1 MLEHPTFRPK
11 VRSSSVAIT
20 PANHLQIFFTGKH
33 ARAGEEEPFPSP
45 DNASKMRRSV
55 ENAEHV
61 GMFKRPTF
69 IIFTNPS
76 LGLFAPRAGQH
87 YRDEQRRR
95 RSRYDRGTRLA
106 ALEEY
111 DYDDYYSA
119 EQDFQGPYTGQV
131 IFTFSMLQIAHK
143 MERLILLAAKSPL
156 GPFFTN
162 SRLLQSNIPSV

>member
-1 MLEHPTFRPK
+1 VMLEHPTFRPK
-11 VRSSSVAIT
+11 VRNNSFVISLAYQ
-20 PANHLQIFFTGKH
+20 LQIFFTGKDP
-33 ARAGEEEPFPSP
+33 RAGEEEAFPPP

-61 GMFKRPTF
+61 GMFQRHNFVVITD
-69 IIFTNPS
+69 PS
-76 LGLFAPRAGQH
+76 PGLFAPRAGQH

-111 DYDDYYSA
+111 DYEEYYSA
-119 EQDFQGPYTGQV
+119 EQGFQGPYTGR
-131 IFTFSMLQIAHK
+131 ITFSLSLSYAANK
-143 MERLILLAAKSPL
+143 VERLIRLPTRSPL

-162 SRLLQSNIPSV
+162 SLATSI